1 MRNRLPRRL
10 RPTALLLS
18 VCCSFAFAA
27 PATLKEAAQ
36 AAVLKSPD
44 VEARWHAF
52 REASEEI
59 GVAEGSFLPSL
70 DLSAGAGRQRSSQ
83 DGVNATYNGNES
95 SLTLRQMLFDGFA
108 TSNEVKRLGR
118 AKLVRYFELLD
129 ASENTALEAGR
140 AYLDVLR
147 YREQVALAEDNYI
160 QHQAAYEQLKQRAD
174 SGVGRRVDVEQAA
187 SRLALADV
195 NLTTAYANLHDVSA
209 RYVRIVGEQ
218 PAKEMA
224 PTATAEL
231 AKALPASADAA
242 LTDALQHNP
251 ALRASVENVE
261 ASQFDLDARRAAFM
275 PRVDLV
281 ARRDDY
287 SNYLNGGARDDSRVE
302 LRLNFNLF
310 NGGSDA
316 ARSRQYRE
324 RKNIAL
330 DQREKACRDVRQTLS
345 IAYNETARL
354 KDQLGYIGLQVQLVE
369 KTRTAYRDQFNI
381 GQRTLLDLLNTQ
393 NEYFDARRA
402 LVNAESDLTLAYL
415 RSYAG
420 TGHLLEN
427 LGLKKIDEDNK
438 EAGSS
443 PADDELTPIDLA
455 QLCPA
460 TTPVDTTLDRQA
472 LNRKAREMIESP
484 TGNFIGGRTA
494 TATVTVA
501 PPAAAKPVAKATMA
515 ADADWTARV
524 EQWRSAWAAKDVAA
538 YLAFY
543 AADFTP
549 EGGQSR
555 EDWARNRNE
564 RIGKAGDIRL
574 TVEDFV
580 VSKDSS
586 DTVRTTFRQHYSAN
600 NYSDSSEKTL
610 TWRKQDGQWRIVGE
624 SSQATAAR

>member
-1 MRNRLPRRL
+1 MKKRLL
-10 RPTALLLS
+10 RPNILLLAIL
-18 VCCSFAFAA
+18 CALPFAGTSAVAA

-36 AAVLKSPD
+36 AAVLKSPE

-59 GVAEGSFLPSL
+59 GVAEGGLLPRV
-70 DLSAGAGRQRSSQ
+70 DLSAGVGRQRTSQ
-83 DGVNATYNGNES
+83 DGNSATYSGNET

-129 ASENTALEAGR
+129 ASENTALEAAR
-140 AYLDVLR
+140 AYLDVMR
-147 YREQVALAEDNYI
+147 YRDQVALAEDNYI
-160 QHQAAYEQLKQRAD
+160 QHQAAYEQLKERAD

-187 SRLALADV
+187 SRQALADV

-209 RYVRIVGEQ
+209 RYLRIVGER

-224 PTATAEL
+224 APATAEL

-261 ASQFDLDARRAAFM
+261 ASQFELEAQRAAFM

-287 SNYLNGGARDDSRVE
+287 SNYQDGGTRDDNRIE

-310 NGGSDA
+310 NGGSDT

-330 DQREKACRDVRQTLS
+330 DQREKACRDMRQTLS

-354 KDQLGYIGLQVQLVE
+354 KDQLGFIGLQVQLVE

-381 GQRTLLDLLNTQ
+381 GQRSLLDLLNTQ

-402 LVNAESDLTLAYL
+402 LVNAENDLTLAYL

-427 LGLKKIDEDNK
+427 LGLKKIDSED
-438 EAGSS
+438 GST
-443 PADDELTPIDLA
+443 PAADDLTAIDLA

-460 TTPVDTTLDRQA
+460 ATPIDTTL
-472 LNRKAREMIESP
+472 NREELSRRAREMIASP
-484 TGNFIGGRTA
+484 TGNFIGARGNA
-494 TATVTVA
+494 GAVT
-501 PPAAAKPVAKATMA
+501 AAAPQTAAKAAMA
-515 ADADWTARV
+515 ADTDWTTRV
-524 EQWRSAWAAKDVAA
+524 EQWRTAWAAKDVAA

-543 AADFTP
+543 STDFKP
-549 EGGQSR
+549 EGAQSR
-555 EDWARNRNE
+555 EDWAHSRSE
-564 RIGKAGDIRL
+564 RIAAAGDIRL
-574 TVEDFV
+574 TVDNFAM
-580 VSKDSS
+580 SNDGPDSA
-586 DTVRTTFRQHYSAN
+586 TTSFRQYYSAG

-610 TWRKQDGQWRIVGE
+610 SWRKENGQWRIVRE
-624 SSQATAAR
+624 LSQAVGAQ